1 MSFIGHTKQ
10 KELQREPPLL
20 LTTNPSS
27 LPFTYLSRTTMRLHL
42 AFTVLVCSLTSAAS
56 FAPVSSNTVPATW
69 TNTNRG
75 SSLVVLGPYSNKPTP
90 DWAVQELEVRS
101 EYANLDI
108 RKTQYTSTVKA
119 PKDAYFALSEK
130 GQSNAL
136 LAKHDILL
144 QSILGG
150 AYVGIGCLLSLVVAG
165 NCGGIAAQNPG
176 LIKLIFAALF
186 PVNLILVL
194 TTGAQLFSGNSA
206 TAPAAFFEGLID
218 QRDVG
223 RSLAMSLLGNIV
235 GCGLLAWAA
244 MYTGFLSGGA
254 KTLLHSLAVAKA
266 GGAYSIGQVFVKAVL
281 CNWMVALAVFLGA
294 ASNDMAGKIMAIWFP
309 IFTFVA
315 IGLEHSVANLFL
327 LPAALL
333 TKAPL
338 TLGQVIFRNLIPVCL
353 GNFVAGS
360 VIVAA
365 GFSYQFGKLG
375 TKNRTVLQKRMD
387 EKEAKKIAKEAK
399 AAAANGSD

>member
-1 MSFIGHTKQ
+1 
-10 KELQREPPLL
+10 
-20 LTTNPSS
+20 
-27 LPFTYLSRTTMRLHL
+27 MRLHL
-42 AFTVLVCSLTSAAS
+42 AFTVLVCCLTGAAS
-56 FAPVSSNTVPATW
+56 FAPVSRVLCSDTNPATL
-69 TNTNRG
+69 TKNRG
-75 SSLVVLGPYSNKPTP
+75 PSLIVLGPYSNKPTP
-90 DWAVQELEVRS
+90 EWAVQELEVRS

-108 RKTQYTSTVKA
+108 RKTQYASIVKA
-119 PKDAYFALSEK
+119 PKDAYFALAEK

-136 LAKHDILL
+136 LAKHDIFL
-144 QSILGG
+144 QAVLGG

-206 TAPAAFFEGLID
+206 TAPSAYFEGLID
-218 QRDVG
+218 KRDVG

-235 GCGLLAWAA
+235 GCGLMAWAA
-244 MYTGFLSGGA
+244 WYTGFLSGGV
-254 KTLLHSLAVAKA
+254 KTLLHSLALTKA

-294 ASNDMAGKIMAIWFP
+294 ASNDMSGKIMAIWFP

-365 GFSYQFGKLG
+365 AFSYQFGKLIG
-375 TKNRTVLQKRMD
+375 NNNRTLLQKRLD
-387 EKEAKKIAKEAK
+387 KKEAEKKKKA